1 MTTHRAVSPE
11 EWTAARIGHVERE
24 MELTRLQDRLGQERR
39 ALRPREEYKD
49 RRAAP

>member
-11 EWTAARIGHVERE
+11 EWTAARIGHVERA
-24 MELTRLQDRLGQERR
+24 MEH
-39 ALRPREEYKD
+39 REEYKD